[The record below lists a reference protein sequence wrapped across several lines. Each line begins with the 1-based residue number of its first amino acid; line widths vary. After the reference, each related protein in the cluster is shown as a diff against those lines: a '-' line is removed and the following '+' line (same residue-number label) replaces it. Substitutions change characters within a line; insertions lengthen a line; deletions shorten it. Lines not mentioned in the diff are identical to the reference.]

1 MKKVLIILM
10 TFFLVFS
17 FTACK
22 GEEEEP
28 VETTEIEESTEVE
41 ETEEE
46 EAEVVEE
53 EEEKDEEPVDEKVE
67 AEIRINE
74 DFFTSEDLK
83 TLEISEEELDKIE
96 IAHQT
101 LLRDSS
107 LVLIELHKEIEGS
120 EEPEVYQFIINL
132 DGEMVSDILKNPIT
146 IENITADRKILVP
159 IEEEKA
165 NLLGFGYPY
174 RVFYDFYNNQLSPDN
189 VDIKEVLE
197 SYDRKS
203 YIAIGYDYNAKENVI
218 FNQDLVE
225 MYRYEENEDIEI
237 KSSPYGIYVV
247 KTGDEPEEFLIN
259 INGEKLN
266 IEVDGENR
274 DEVNFFGKDDE
285 LLLVGS
291 RVPSEKK
298 ENAYTEYTG
307 RLYDLK
313 NEEYLDINWENEDFL
328 FYELLPYS
336 VNYLDLII
344 TPSDPEDEIKYRYS
358 IINGDISEYENPIPY
373 EILTNYPELRF
384 ISPVSEE
391 KQAIFRIDEEGK
403 PEKISEEYNY
413 LGSGRVKER
422 NPMPQFY
429 FEDSVFA
436 FNEEANI
443 WYILN
448 STGERIINGT
458 YEIRM
463 FIPEDGSFYSD
474 YEVFTDEDGEEK
486 LKLNIDDRFFI
497 NSKYEKVTDSELN
510 KMVKKAGYLILEK
523 LENE

>member
-1 MKKVLIILM
+1 MKKVFIILM
-10 TFFLVFS
+10 TFLLVFS
-17 FTACK
+17 FTACNK
-22 GEEEEP
+22 EEEEP
-28 VETTEIEESTEVE
+28 VETSEIEESVEVE
-41 ETEEE
+41 ETEEKE
-46 EAEVVEE
+46 PEVVEE
-53 EEEKDEEPVDEKVE
+53 ESEDEELEEEEVE
-67 AEIRINE
+67 VEIRVNE
-74 DFFTSEDLK
+74 DFFTAKDLK
-83 TLEISEEELDKIE
+83 TLEISEEELENIE
-96 IAHQT
+96 IANQT

-107 LVLIELHKEIEGS
+107 LVLVELHKYIEGS
-120 EEPEVYQFIINL
+120 EEPEVYQFIMNL
-132 DGEMVSDILKNPIT
+132 DGEMVSDILANPISV
-146 IENITADRKILVP
+146 ENITADRKILVP
-159 IEEEKA
+159 IPEEKS

-203 YIAIGYDYNAKENVI
+203 YIAKGFDYNTEEDVI
-218 FNQDLVE
+218 YNQDLVE
-225 MYRYEENEDIEI
+225 IYRYEDGEDIEI
-237 KSSPYGIYVV
+237 KSSPFGIYVV

-259 INGEKLN
+259 VNGERLE
-266 IEVDGENR
+266 IEVDTENR
-274 DEVNFFGKDDE
+274 DEVNFFGNDDE

-291 RVPSEKK
+291 RVPSENK
-298 ENAYTEYTG
+298 ERAYIEYTG

-313 NEEYLDINWENEDFL
+313 NEEYLDINWGNEDFL

-344 TPSDPEDEIKYRYS
+344 TPSDPEDETKYRYS

-384 ISPVSEE
+384 ISPVSEN

-448 STGERIINGT
+448 SAGERIINGT

-497 NSKYEKVTDSELN
+497 NSKYEKVTDEELQN
-510 KMVKKAGYLILEK
+510 MVKKAGYLVLQK
-523 LENE
+523 LESE